1 MPRARNSRPPGRPLA
16 LTPEVQAKI
25 CTALARGETSAAA
38 CAYAGI
44 HVSTFMDWR
53 ARANEG
59 PPFSDFCDATTQSK
73 NQGSRVLEEVILNA
87 AVGKE
92 DWRAALELLRLRDP
106 DNYAKRTEVTGASG
120 GPIQI
125 EDIRSQVR
133 AELATTGSAD
143 LGIPADVLPDG
154 AA

>member
-1 MPRARNSRPPGRPLA
+1 MGRPTDC
-16 LTPEVQAKI
+16 TPEL
-25 CTALARGETSAAA
+25 TAALCDELKLGMTIRAACQHVGIDDSTYRKWMMRGEDGEEPFVTFRTAATRA
-38 CAYAGI
+38 KADGI
-44 HVSTFMDWR
+44 R
-53 ARANEG
+53 ALVVTVR
-59 PPFSDFCDATTQSK
+59 K
-73 NQGSRVLEEVILNA
+73 A
-87 AVGKE
+87 AKD
-92 DWRAALELLRLRDP
+92 DWRAAAWMLERREP
-106 DNYAKRTEVTGASG
+106 EEWSKRTEVTGASG